1 MDTIPIINIST
12 WMLTKVFVVFGL
24 LIYLIFS
31 FVLIRQVQLMRDT
44 LKIEFSRIV
53 MALVIGHLMFAIG
66 VLILAL
72 IIL

>member
-31 FVLIRQVQLMRDT
+31 FVLIRQVQLMRD
-44 LKIEFSRIV
+44 IV